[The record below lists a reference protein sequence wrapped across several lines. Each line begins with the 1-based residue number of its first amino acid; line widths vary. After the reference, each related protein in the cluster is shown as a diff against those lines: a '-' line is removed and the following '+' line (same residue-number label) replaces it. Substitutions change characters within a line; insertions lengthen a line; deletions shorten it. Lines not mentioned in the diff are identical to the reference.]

1 MKIDEYRSLV
11 HEDITIACNVNLGNE
26 AEEFLTYVTGL
37 LIKGEEFDDFVEC
50 HCDGMTRR
58 GGHYGIDGYSIDEA
72 DGSCCLFI
80 VDYHGPDDEDAIRS
94 EDVKDAFKKI
104 RFFVEGSI
112 KYELF
117 REISN
122 RAAMEF
128 SRDLFFDNEKITK
141 YRFYL
146 LTDAFNRQRSKTIKD
161 ETINGRIVEL
171 NVWDIERLYDLVSSQ
186 TQKEVVEIDLSDF
199 GIDGIPCVK
208 AVDHVNVVADIDVSP
223 VDKDEDKNSLPENII
238 TYSSYLAVVP
248 GEVLNRLYLDYGS
261 KLLEGNVRSFL
272 SAKRKVNKG
281 IQTTIKNYPEMFFA
295 YNNGIAATATEV
307 ETMMTINGPVITYI
321 RGLQIVNGGQTT
333 ASIANTLL
341 TAKKSDKVDLSKVA
355 VPMKLSVL
363 EHSMAEKIIPKIS
376 EYSNSQNPVDASDFF
391 SNHPFHIR
399 MEEYSRKTPIPAKGG
414 NQFQQYWFYER
425 ARGQYNQGKMKFGSK
440 SAELKKYTNRYPEDM
455 VITMLDLARYME
467 LYGCRPDI
475 VSKGKQK
482 LLQHFAAEIKT
493 SWEKGDTQYNEFY
506 FRRVAALA
514 ILYKRTDEII
524 RKSEW
529 YKENRSYKANVI
541 AYTISIIFNH
551 IRKKYKKYELDF
563 RRIWNDQDIY
573 EELTDQITILQNEV
587 HNFITGPRSTEN
599 VTEWCKKELC
609 WTRAQEQAWTINN
622 AFLATLVSKEDVEEE
637 RKEGKQKQ
645 KLANEVNALNE
656 IYARGP
662 QYWNKV
668 LEWGTARRM
677 LSEKEVSILK
687 LSVNMFTTGRI
698 ISDKQA
704 QIVITAR
711 KRLVENGMP
720 MQF

>member
-1 MKIDEYRSLV
+1 M
-11 HEDITIACNVNLGNE
+11 
-26 AEEFLTYVTGL
+26 
-37 LIKGEEFDDFVEC
+37 
-50 HCDGMTRR
+50 
-58 GGHYGIDGYSIDEA
+58 
-72 DGSCCLFI
+72 
-80 VDYHGPDDEDAIRS
+80 
-94 EDVKDAFKKI
+94 
-104 RFFVEGSI
+104 
-112 KYELF
+112 
-117 REISN
+117 
-122 RAAMEF
+122 
-128 SRDLFFDNEKITK
+128 
-141 YRFYL
+141 
-146 LTDAFNRQRSKTIKD
+146 
-161 ETINGRIVEL
+161 
-171 NVWDIERLYDLVSSQ
+171 
-186 TQKEVVEIDLSDF
+186 
-199 GIDGIPCVK
+199 
-208 AVDHVNVVADIDVSP
+208 
-223 VDKDEDKNSLPENII
+223 
-238 TYSSYLAVVP
+238 
-248 GEVLNRLYLDYGS
+248 
-261 KLLEGNVRSFL
+261 
-272 SAKRKVNKG
+272 
-281 IQTTIKNYPEMFFA
+281 
-295 YNNGIAATATEV
+295 
-307 ETMMTINGPVITYI
+307 
-321 RGLQIVNGGQTT
+321 
-333 ASIANTLL
+333 
-341 TAKKSDKVDLSKVA
+341 
-355 VPMKLSVL
+355 
-363 EHSMAEKIIPKIS
+363 
-376 EYSNSQNPVDASDFF
+376 
-391 SNHPFHIR
+391 
-399 MEEYSRKTPIPAKGG
+399 
-414 NQFQQYWFYER
+414 
-425 ARGQYNQGKMKFGSK
+425 
-440 SAELKKYTNRYPEDM
+440 
-455 VITMLDLARYME
+455 
-467 LYGCRPDI
+467 
-475 VSKGKQK
+475 
-482 LLQHFAAEIKT
+482 
-493 SWEKGDTQYNEFY
+493 
-506 FRRVAALA
+506 AALA

-529 YKENRSYKANVI
+529 YKDNRSYKANVI

>member
-1 MKIDEYRSLV
+1 M
-11 HEDITIACNVNLGNE
+11 
-26 AEEFLTYVTGL
+26 
-37 LIKGEEFDDFVEC
+37 
-50 HCDGMTRR
+50 
-58 GGHYGIDGYSIDEA
+58 
-72 DGSCCLFI
+72 
-80 VDYHGPDDEDAIRS
+80 
-94 EDVKDAFKKI
+94 
-104 RFFVEGSI
+104 
-112 KYELF
+112 
-117 REISN
+117 
-122 RAAMEF
+122 
-128 SRDLFFDNEKITK
+128 
-141 YRFYL
+141 
-146 LTDAFNRQRSKTIKD
+146 
-161 ETINGRIVEL
+161 
-171 NVWDIERLYDLVSSQ
+171 
-186 TQKEVVEIDLSDF
+186 
-199 GIDGIPCVK
+199 
-208 AVDHVNVVADIDVSP
+208 NVVADIDVSP
-223 VDKDEDKNSLPENII
+223 VDRDEDNNSLPENII

-321 RGLQIVNGGQTT
+321 RDLQIVNGGQTT

-399 MEEYSRKTPIPAKGG
+399 MEEYSRKTPIPTKGG

-529 YKENRSYKANVI
+529 YKDNRSYKANVI

-587 HNFITGPRSTEN
+587 HNYITGPRSTEN